1 MEGLPLNLNYTSQEK
16 PGIYRIK
23 KGKKFLYQFAN
34 QKEVTAKGTL
44 DRINKLAIPP
54 QWDRVWITKD
64 PRGHIQATG
73 YDQKGRK
80 QYIYHRNWVLYRQD
94 SKYQRLKFFG
104 QALPAIRARASADI
118 QLKGWPREKMLALM
132 VLILDELFIR
142 IGNVSYTRE
151 NGTYGLST
159 LRRKHVRLENGVAVF
174 EYKAKSGKYRRLTL
188 EDENLVPLIKECV
201 ELPGYDIFR
210 YYDEESKC
218 YCNLHSEDVNN
229 YLREITGAE
238 FSAKDFRTWAGSV
251 LTVSLKEEAEKEKI
265 ANPRKKLENILV
277 QMVAERLGN
286 TVSICREYYIH
297 PAVLSAAMSSALDVE
312 AKRAAKRFRSLRKKL
327 EPEEILTLHLLDKGK
342 EEIHASQ
349 PIAV

>member
-94 SKYQRLKFFG
+94 SKYQRLKIFG

-118 QLKGWPREKMLALM
+118 QLIAWPRENMLALM

-210 YYDEESKC
+210 YYD
-218 YCNLHSEDVNN
+218 
-229 YLREITGAE
+229 
-238 FSAKDFRTWAGSV
+238 
-251 LTVSLKEEAEKEKI
+251 
-265 ANPRKKLENILV
+265 
-277 QMVAERLGN
+277 
-286 TVSICREYYIH
+286 
-297 PAVLSAAMSSALDVE
+297 
-312 AKRAAKRFRSLRKKL
+312 
-327 EPEEILTLHLLDKGK
+327 
-342 EEIHASQ
+342 
-349 PIAV
+349 